1 MKVEKQRIDPVR
13 LLVQRLVL
21 LGCVGLLII
30 GCFGLWHTYQEEQAS
45 LRLRNDA
52 QVHLRGLQQRQDAL
66 SSDISI
72 LSTDRGK
79 EAVLRSQYAL
89 GKPGEHMM
97 IIINGPAPVAAT
109 DTPSVLNTWFKKAF
123 SWW

>member
-13 LLVQRLVL
+13 LLIKRLAL
-21 LGCVGLLII
+21 LGCIILLII
-30 GCFGLWHTYQEEQAS
+30 GSFGLWHTYQEEQAS

-52 QVHLRGLQQRQDAL
+52 QAHLQGLQQRQKTLSGDIAL
-66 SSDISI
+66 
-72 LSTDRGK
+72 LTTDRGR

-97 IIINGPAPVAAT
+97 IIINGPAPMAAT
-109 DTPSVLNTWFKKAF
+109 DTPSVLKTWFKKAF